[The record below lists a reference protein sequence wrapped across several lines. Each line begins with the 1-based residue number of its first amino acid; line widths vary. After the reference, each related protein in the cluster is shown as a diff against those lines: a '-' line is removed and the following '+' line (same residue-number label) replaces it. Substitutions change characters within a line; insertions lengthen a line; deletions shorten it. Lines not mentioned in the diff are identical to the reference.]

1 MGQFRPGSIAGCRLD
16 IRLVTETFSPD
27 INGVA
32 TTLGCLVGA
41 LRERGHR
48 VSVTCPRGR
57 SRRDL
62 GDGTEVA
69 GLSLPFYPEVR
80 FGLPRRRAFL
90 AEWREDPPD
99 AIHIATEGPL
109 GASAL
114 AAARALD
121 LPVTTSLHTN
131 FHAYARAYR
140 MGWLAMPVMRY
151 LRRFHNRSDGTFIPT
166 DKQAAELAANGF
178 ERLVVLGRG
187 VDTDLFSPA
196 RRDTA
201 LRASWG
207 ADDETPVLIHVGRLA
222 AEKNL
227 DLLIEAMERAR
238 SVNPTTR
245 LVIVGDGPER
255 GRLERRLPGAI
266 FTGALRGE
274 ALARHYA
281 SADGFLFPSL
291 TETFGIVVLEAMASG
306 LDCLS
311 FDYAAGRMLIE
322 PGANGLLAPT
332 DARQAFLNQ
341 VPALLARDAADRRHR
356 ARETALQYGWSA
368 VIDAF
373 EQHLLSVV
381 EGGERRAAALEG
393 HA

>member
-1 MGQFRPGSIAGCRLD
+1 MD
-16 IRLVTETFSPD
+16 IRLVTETYLPD

-32 TTLGCLVGA
+32 TTLGCLVDA
-41 LRERGHR
+41 LRVRGHR

-57 SRRDL
+57 VRRDL
-62 GDGTEVA
+62 GDGAEVP
-69 GLSLPFYPEVR
+69 GLALPFYPEVR

-90 AEWREDPPD
+90 EAWREDPPD
-99 AIHIATEGPL
+99 VVHIATEGPL

-140 MGWLAMPVMRY
+140 LGWLAAPVMRY
-151 LRRFHNRSDGTFIPT
+151 LRRFHNRSDCTFIPT
-166 DKQAAELAANGF
+166 DKQATELAANGF
-178 ERLVVLGRG
+178 ERLTVLGRG
-187 VDTDLFSPA
+187 VDTELFSPA
-196 RRDTA
+196 RRDVD

-207 ADDETPVLIHVGRLA
+207 ADEHTPVLLHVGRLA

-227 DLLIEAMERAR
+227 DMLIEAMDLAR
-238 SVNPTTR
+238 SINPTTR

-255 GRLERRLPGAI
+255 SRLARHLPGAV

-322 PGANGLLAPT
+322 SGTNGLLAPT
-332 DARQAFLNQ
+332 DEPETFLDH
-341 VPALLARDAADRRHR
+341 VPALLGGDADGRRAA
-356 ARETALQYGWSA
+356 ARETALKYGWSA
-368 VIDAF
+368 VIDSF
-373 EQHLLSVV
+373 EQNLLAVV
-381 EGGERRAAALEG
+381 DSAQRQPMAMEG

>member
-1 MGQFRPGSIAGCRLD
+1 
-16 IRLVTETFSPD
+16 
-27 INGVA
+27 
-32 TTLGCLVGA
+32 
-41 LRERGHR
+41 
-48 VSVTCPRGR
+48 
-57 SRRDL
+57 
-62 GDGTEVA
+62 
-69 GLSLPFYPEVR
+69 
-80 FGLPRRRAFL
+80 
-90 AEWREDPPD
+90 
-99 AIHIATEGPL
+99 
-109 GASAL
+109 
-114 AAARALD
+114 
-121 LPVTTSLHTN
+121 
-131 FHAYARAYR
+131 

-227 DLLIEAMERAR
+227 DLLIEAMELAR

-332 DARQAFLNQ
+332 DARQAFLDQ
-341 VPALLARDAADRRHR
+341 VPALLAREAGDRRHR

>member
-1 MGQFRPGSIAGCRLD
+1 MD
-16 IRLVTETFSPD
+16 IRLVTETYLPD

-32 TTLGCLVGA
+32 TTLGCLVGG

-62 GDGTEVA
+62 GDGAEVP
-69 GLSLPFYPEVR
+69 GLALPFYREVR

-99 AIHIATEGPL
+99 AVHIATEGPL

-114 AAARALD
+114 AAARTLG

-166 DKQAAELAANGF
+166 DKQATELAASGF
-178 ERLVVLGRG
+178 ERLIVLGRG
-187 VDTDLFSPA
+187 VDTDLFSPT

-207 ADDETPVLIHVGRLA
+207 ADDRTPVLLHVGRLA

-227 DLLIEAMERAR
+227 DLLVEAMDLAR
-238 SVNPTTR
+238 SVNPSTR

-255 GRLERRLPGAI
+255 GRLERHLPDAI

-274 ALARHYA
+274 VLARHYA
-281 SADGFLFPSL
+281 SADAFLFPSL

-311 FDYAAGRMLIE
+311 FDYAAGRMLID
-322 PGANGLLAPT
+322 PDVNGLLAPL
-332 DARQAFLNQ
+332 DSPQVFLDQ
-341 VPALLARDAADRRHR
+341 VPVLLAGDADGRRHR
-356 ARETALQYGWSA
+356 ARETALRYGWSA

-373 EQHLLSVV
+373 EQHLRSVV
-381 EGGERRAAALEG
+381 DGVERRAAALEG

>member
-1 MGQFRPGSIAGCRLD
+1 MD

-48 VSVTCPRGR
+48 VEVTCPRGR

-62 GDGTEVA
+62 GDGVEVP
-69 GLSLPFYPEVR
+69 GLALPFYPEVR

-90 AEWREDPPD
+90 EEWREDPPD
-99 AIHIATEGPL
+99 VVHIATEGPL

-140 MGWLAMPVMRY
+140 MGWLAAPVKRY
-151 LRRFHNRSDGTFIPT
+151 LRRFHNRSAGTFIPT
-166 DKQAAELAANGF
+166 EKQAAELAENGF
-178 ERLVVLGRG
+178 ERLIVLGRG

-196 RRDTA
+196 RRDTS

-207 ADDETPVLIHVGRLA
+207 ADDRTPVLIHVGRLA

-227 DLLIEAMERAR
+227 DLLVEAMDLAR
-238 SVNPTTR
+238 SVEPTTR

-255 GRLERRLPGAI
+255 AMLERHLPGAI

-281 SADGFLFPSL
+281 SADAFLFPSL

-322 PGANGLLAPT
+322 PGVNGLLAPV
-332 DARQAFLNQ
+332 DAPEAFLDQ
-341 VPALLARDAADRRHR
+341 VPALLGDDATERRAR

-368 VIDAF
+368 VIDSF
-373 EQHLLSVV
+373 EHNLLAVV
-381 EGGERRAAALEG
+381 DSAERHEAALEG

>member
-1 MGQFRPGSIAGCRLD
+1 MD

-32 TTLGCLVGA
+32 TTLGCLVDA

-57 SRRDL
+57 ARRDL
-62 GDGTEVA
+62 GDGVEVP
-69 GLSLPFYPEVR
+69 GLALPFYPEVR

-90 AEWREDPPD
+90 EEWREDPPD
-99 AIHIATEGPL
+99 VVHIATEGPL

-131 FHAYARAYR
+131 FHSYARAYR
-140 MGWLAMPVMRY
+140 MGWLATPVMRY

-166 DKQAAELAANGF
+166 DKQASELAADGF
-178 ERLVVLGRG
+178 ERLIVLGRG
-187 VDTDLFSPA
+187 VDTELFSPG
-196 RRDTA
+196 RRDA
-201 LRASWG
+201 GLRASWG
-207 ADDETPVLIHVGRLA
+207 ADERTPVLVHVGRLA

-227 DLLIEAMERAR
+227 HLLVEAMDLAR
-238 SVNPTTR
+238 SVNPSTR

-255 GRLERRLPGAI
+255 GMLERHLPGAV

-281 SADGFLFPSL
+281 SADAFLFPSL
-291 TETFGIVVLEAMASG
+291 SETFGIVVLEAMASG

-311 FDYAAGRMLIE
+311 FDYAAGRMLID
-322 PGANGLLAPT
+322 PGVNGLLAPV
-332 DARQAFLNQ
+332 DAPEAFLDQ
-341 VPALLARDAADRRHR
+341 VPALLAGDTAGDAADRRSR
-356 ARETALQYGWSA
+356 ARETALKYGWAA
-368 VIDAF
+368 VIDSF
-373 EQHLLSVV
+373 ERNLLAVV
-381 EGGERRAAALEG
+381 ESVERQESVLEG